1 LHHLIKFRPK
11 VHPLTLCCASILSAA
26 ACQSEPAPPAA
37 AVTDEVATVRHCGDQ
52 GYLSTS
58 LFGSIERQLAWEA
71 GEFDCDSMLR
81 PDGEGMRI
89 RFTGDAANRVVAI
102 ILAIP
107 DLERGQDGSEL
118 PTVVTLTVE
127 DSGRFFS
134 TADLDACFTD
144 IQAQPDAGESK
155 ALYDAIGTM
164 YCIEP
169 LGEINGD
176 AAVSIPKL
184 EFRTRI
190 EWSSDDA

>member
-1 LHHLIKFRPK
+1 MHRLIKFRQK
-11 VHPLTLCCASILSAA
+11 IHPLALCCASILAA
-26 ACQSEPAPPAA
+26 TACQSEPAPPAA
-37 AVTDEVATVRHCGDQ
+37 AVTHVADKARRCGDQ
-52 GYLSTS
+52 GFLSTS

-71 GEFDCDSMLR
+71 DEFDCDSMLR
-81 PDGEGMRI
+81 PDGEGMRV

-127 DSGRFFS
+127 GSGRFFS

-144 IQAQPDAGESK
+144 IQAQPDAGETK

-169 LGEINGD
+169 LGEVNGD

-190 EWSSDDA
+190 EWSGNDA